1 MSLLMP
7 ELERRL
13 RAAVRDGRATNAS
26 EDADTVPARRRR
38 FGSLST
44 VLMVA
49 STVTTL
55 AVAAVILVTL
65 HSSHHGTATQP
76 HGTATATTAAGVFP
90 QGTYCGEPVPLRDVA
105 RNPDVLAHSDRS
117 GWAVARATVSLPRI
131 RRFAGLV
138 FDVGGHVYLLCD
150 GTVPMITQLPG
161 RTVFWTL
168 TNDTPT
174 PAGHDRLAIAGVRG
188 VSIEHQRVNAG
199 TFFVALLPRS
209 TCQARSLRV
218 AVSGATGG
226 QGFTLP
232 MPKCLPASPLN
243 IVPVTPPAG
252 LTSGQLKQFKRGA
265 VVLGQSGC
273 LACHQLA
280 GNGNNGPGPNLT
292 SIGSQLHTS
301 QLARALTNP
310 TAPMPSFRAL
320 AHGSPKKFAALL
332 YFLSKL
338 TGQHR

>member
-150 GTVPMITQLPG
+150 GTVPMITQ
-161 RTVFWTL
+161 
-168 TNDTPT
+168 
-174 PAGHDRLAIAGVRG
+174 LAIAGVRG